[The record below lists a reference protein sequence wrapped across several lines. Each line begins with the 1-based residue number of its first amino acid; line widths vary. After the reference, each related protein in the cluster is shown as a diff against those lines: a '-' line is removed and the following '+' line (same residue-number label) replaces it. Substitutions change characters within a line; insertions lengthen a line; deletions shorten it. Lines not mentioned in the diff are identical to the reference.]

1 MDENLAISK
10 LQDRGQPAVRPGS
23 RLRTSMLRGPGF
35 VHVTICVV
43 QFSSDLQPCVNRL
56 HTRRHGPSWSVM
68 HLLNSGHILNESRNA
83 VVFPAVCAGTNK
95 TQVISVT

>member
-35 VHVTICVV
+35 ACHYLC
-43 QFSSDLQPCVNRL
+43 S
-56 HTRRHGPSWSVM
+56 
-68 HLLNSGHILNESRNA
+68 A
-83 VVFPAVCAGTNK
+83 VFK
-95 TQVISVT
+95 